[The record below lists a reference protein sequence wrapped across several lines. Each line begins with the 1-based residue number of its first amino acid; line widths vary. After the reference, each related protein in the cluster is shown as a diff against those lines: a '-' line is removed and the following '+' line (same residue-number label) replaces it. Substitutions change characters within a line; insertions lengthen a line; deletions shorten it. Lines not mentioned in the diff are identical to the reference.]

1 MEPWR
6 YSEGEIRTWTR
17 DIRDVEA
24 ILKDCKTVAVVGLSP
39 NPSRPSHRVA
49 VYLQE
54 QGYRIVPVNPNATE
68 VLGEPCYPS
77 LTAIPHPVD
86 LVDIFRRSEQV
97 SPVIDE
103 AIQIGAKAVWMQLG
117 IVDLAAGNRAEEAG
131 LDVVMD
137 RCTAIEHRSLTRAGK
152 L

>member
-1 MEPWR
+1 
-6 YSEGEIRTWTR
+6 
-17 DIRDVEA
+17 
-24 ILKDCKTVAVVGLSP
+24 VAVVGLSP
-39 NPSRPSHRVA
+39 NPSRPSYRVA

-54 QGYRIVPVNPNATE
+54 QGYRIVPVNPNTTE

-77 LTAIPHPVD
+77 LTAIPHPVE
-86 LVDIFRRSEQV
+86 LVDIFRRSEEV
-97 SPVIDE
+97 SPIIDE

-117 IVDLAAGNRAEEAG
+117 IVDQAAGNRAEEAG

-137 RCTAIEHRSLTRAGK
+137 KCTAIEHRSLAKAGK